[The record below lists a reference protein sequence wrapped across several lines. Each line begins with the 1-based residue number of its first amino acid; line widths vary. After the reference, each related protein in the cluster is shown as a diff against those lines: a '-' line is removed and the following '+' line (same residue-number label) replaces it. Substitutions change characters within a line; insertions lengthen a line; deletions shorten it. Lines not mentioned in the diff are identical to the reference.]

1 MQAAQAP
8 KTSVFEENSVAVAKV
23 AALITAV
30 MTAIWA
36 IVMIVLGS
44 EWLTHSALTSM
55 GGAMIGWALM
65 HYGHTMWGRHFY
77 MLSGIVGLAMASVAM
92 PPSAN
97 MNMILFALL
106 GGAFLMFQGR
116 RKFRYAVFYSL
127 LTACAWA
134 ATEVL
139 NGKLTPDYEVSH
151 ELADLIIRPFTSVS
165 LLILVGG
172 LIGYFAYTVLVRTED
187 MMIANNKAE
196 AANHAKSKFLATMS
210 HELRTPMNGVVGMIE
225 LMDREETDAEKKEKF
240 KTVRESAF
248 SLLGIIDDILDTSK
262 MEAGKLSLSSSPT
275 DVRSHVTAVVASLRP
290 IAEKAGTYINLTI
303 SDDVPEFVKVD
314 PMRLRQI
321 LVNIIGNAIKFSKR
335 ADGSVGEEVK
345 VAVGRSPED
354 DTLYCVTDYGVGMD
368 EKTLANLFQPFTQS
382 DAEENRRFGGTGLG
396 LSIAKGLAELMG
408 GSITVKSKLNEGSS
422 FTVSLPLKVEDV
434 APEPEKHESVDT
446 SHLADTK
453 AHILLVEDNVTN
465 QLVISQQLKALGL
478 TCDTADNGIEGLKK
492 WQAGG
497 YDLVLSDCHIPEM
510 DGFEMTHHIR
520 RKEDEHKLVRTPV
533 VAVTANA
540 LSGEAERCIA
550 MDMDDYI
557 AKPVRLDVLAET
569 LSRWLVVA

>member
-1 MQAAQAP
+1 
-8 KTSVFEENSVAVAKV
+8 
-23 AALITAV
+23 
-30 MTAIWA
+30 
-36 IVMIVLGS
+36 
-44 EWLTHSALTSM
+44 
-55 GGAMIGWALM
+55 
-65 HYGHTMWGRHFY
+65 
-77 MLSGIVGLAMASVAM
+77 
-92 PPSAN
+92 
-97 MNMILFALL
+97 
-106 GGAFLMFQGR
+106 MFQGR

-134 ATEVL
+134 ATEAL
-139 NGKLTPDYEVSH
+139 NCTLTLEYGVTQ

-165 LLILVGG
+165 LLVLVAG
-172 LIGYFAYTVLVRTED
+172 LIGFFAYTVLVRTED
-187 MMIANNKAE
+187 MMIANERAE
-196 AANHAKSKFLATMS
+196 AANHAKTKFLATMS

-262 MEAGKLSLSSSPT
+262 MEAGKLSLSASPT

-290 IAEKAGTYINLTI
+290 IAEKAGTHINLTI

-335 ADGSVGEEVK
+335 ADGTVGEEVK

-354 DTLYCVTDYGVGMD
+354 DTLYCVTDYGVCMD
-368 EKTLANLFQPFTQS
+368 EKMLANLFQPFTQS

-408 GSITVKSKLNEGSS
+408 GTITVKRKINEGSS
-422 FTVSLPLKVEDV
+422 FTVSLPLKVEEV
-434 APEPEKHESVDT
+434 APAEEKHEAVDT
-446 SHLADTK
+446 SQLADTK
-453 AHILLVEDNVTN
+453 AHILLVEDNATN

-478 TCDTADNGIEGLKK
+478 TCDTADNGVEGLKK
-492 WQAGG
+492 WQSGG
-497 YDLVLSDCHIPEM
+497 YDLVLSDCHMPEM

-520 RKEDEHKLVRTPV
+520 RREDKHKLIRTPI

-557 AKPVRLDVLAET
+557 AKPVRLDVMAET
-569 LSRWLVVA
+569 LSRWLVVPKNT